1 MKSLLQL
8 HLSVLSDLGRQCSID
23 IARDSKTVTCRCED
37 EGESFLTITLPAFS
51 RALEKGLEQG
61 YWPERNVVSNWK
73 HHQGLPAFMRG
84 FLLCVFDEQ
93 GRLRADPDV
102 NCIRA
107 IRQFCLLSQKIEREC
122 TANRVRSAF
131 SGFVDTDSQLMFLPA
146 RLDKKRLSQFVD
158 AAHVLFGDIFQR
170 CDLLVAQY
178 ELIPRHG
185 PGAVAERLSQRDKR
199 NYSYW
204 TDRLESVF
212 PKWRYTVNTGYVSGH
227 AVAPDSEI
235 PVRVITVPKTQSTPR
250 IIAIEPSSVQYAQQG
265 LKRELYE
272 LIGRGPL
279 RKVLG
284 FQDQTRNQKMA
295 KHASLTREFATLDL
309 SEASDRVHWF
319 LIYKMLERYPH
330 LWDYVNATRSFRADV
345 SGFGVLPLQKFASMG
360 SALTFPMEAIVFTT
374 LAALGLQES
383 GAIPVITSPDFEL
396 FKLIGRL
403 SVYGDDII
411 VPVRAVDAV
420 IDWLEHFGA
429 VVNRR
434 KSFWNGRFRESCGAE
449 YYNGHDVTVVRI
461 RAELPSSRHD
471 AANIAACIDLRNRM
485 YFAGMWGVV
494 RDLDKELESLIDVP
508 YVHVSSFD
516 QSGFLSRV
524 TSLNKMPLPNGA
536 RFNPNLQRYEFK
548 VPVLIPH
555 GRVYRV
561 DGEAGLLEWFHSSL
575 RRSDLLDRYDSEE
588 RATSF
593 SIQRRWQPVSIRAGW
608 AD

>member
-1 MKSLLQL
+1 MYLPSRIDK
-8 HLSVLSDLGRQCSID
+8 GR
-23 IARDSKTVTCRCED
+23 
-37 EGESFLTITLPAFS
+37 
-51 RALEKGLEQG
+51 LEQ
-61 YWPERNVVSNWK
+61 
-73 HHQGLPAFMRG
+73 F
-84 FLLCVFDEQ
+84 
-93 GRLRADPDV
+93 
-102 NCIRA
+102 
-107 IRQFCLLSQKIEREC
+107 
-122 TANRVRSAF
+122 VR
-131 SGFVDTDSQLMFLPA
+131 
-146 RLDKKRLSQFVD
+146 
-158 AAHVLFGDIFQR
+158 AAHKLFGNIFQS
-170 CDLLVAQY
+170 CDSLVAHY
-178 ELIPRHG
+178 GLIPRHG

-212 PKWRYTVNTGYVSGH
+212 PAWRYTVNTGYAEVH
-227 AVAPDSEI
+227 TVTPDSEI

-250 IIAIEPSSVQYAQQG
+250 IIAIEPSTVQYAQQG

-272 LIGRGPL
+272 QIGRGPL
-279 RKVLG
+279 SKVLG

-295 KHASLTREFATLDL
+295 KHASLTGEFATLDL

-330 LWDYVNATRSFRADV
+330 LWDFVHASRSFRADV
-345 SGFGVLPLQKFASMG
+345 SGFGVIPLQKFASMG

-374 LAALGLQES
+374 LAALGLKER
-383 GAIPVITSPDFEL
+383 GAIPTISPKFL
-396 FKLIGRL
+396 SGRL

-411 VPVRAVDAV
+411 VPVSTVDAV

-434 KSFWNGRFRESCGAE
+434 KSFWNGTFRESCGAE
-449 YYNGHDVTVVRI
+449 YYNGHDVTVVRV

-524 TSLNKMPLPNGA
+524 TSLNKMPLPTGA

-593 SIQRRWQPVSIRAGW
+593 SIQRRWQPVSARAGW